1 MERFQVLIISFLLLF
16 SFGLVSAG
24 VETEPDFVFA
34 IDEVFTLDIKMTNY
48 DLSECPGCSCKLS
61 IFYPNGSALIRNAP
75 GTVTDSYCI
84 YQNNASLLGSYG
96 YDMYFTNGI
105 DYGQVTGDFLVT
117 PNGEIV
123 TIAKTI
129 IYLGLAATLLIILIF
144 LLFITFS
151 TENFG
156 WRIGLSAFSYVIS
169 NVFLLV
175 CWKIAEMFLTSVPFI
190 ETIFRIL
197 YISSNVI
204 YLPFFLG
211 IVVVYLLHMTNEKNI
226 ETLMNR
232 GFSEDQARWR
242 AGKK

>member
-1 MERFQVLIISFLLLF
+1 MKKLFIFLLLGLF
-16 SFGLVSAG
+16 LLSFTSALDSHQQDVS
-24 VETEPDFVFA
+24 
-34 IDEVFTLDIKMTNY
+34 Y
-48 DLSECPGCSCKLS
+48 DLIVSS
-61 IFYPNGSALIRNAP
+61 
-75 GTVTDSYCI
+75 
-84 YQNNASLLGSYG
+84 NNASSCNLSYIKYPDNTKTIYSIPLTQSGRDFYTTLNSNNYSQLGITC
-96 YDMYFTNGI
+96 MGI
-105 DYGQVTGDFLVT
+105 TCTDGVTFEPGTKCIEVT
-117 PNGEIV
+117 PNGELV

-211 IVVVYLLHMTNEKNI
+211 IVVVYLLHMTDEKNI

-232 GFSEDQARWR
+232 GFSEEQARWR